1 MNFPLFCPVGLESS
15 QRVCRRNYGE
25 IFQVPA
31 FVLLAFGENPVMLRS
46 SSHRAAAAC
55 LSRTP
60 PTCYQPTNHM
70 LVYSAPQMH
79 RPIIGLF
86 TQKSPLQLPSGKLLS
101 GSVNRLLESL
111 VNNPFTHTF
120 MNQDHILQCVACIG
134 IQQSLDDVR
143 KCFM

>member
-1 MNFPLFCPVGLESS
+1 MNFPLFCPVRLESS
-15 QRVCRRNYGE
+15 QRVCRSNYGE

-31 FVLLAFGENPVMLRS
+31 FVLLAFGENRNCS
-46 SSHRAAAAC
+46 NRAAAAAC
-55 LSRTP
+55 FSRTP

-120 MNQDHILQCVACIG
+120 INQDHLLQCVAWIG
-134 IQQSLDDVR
+134 ILQSLDDVR
-143 KCFM
+143 KFCM